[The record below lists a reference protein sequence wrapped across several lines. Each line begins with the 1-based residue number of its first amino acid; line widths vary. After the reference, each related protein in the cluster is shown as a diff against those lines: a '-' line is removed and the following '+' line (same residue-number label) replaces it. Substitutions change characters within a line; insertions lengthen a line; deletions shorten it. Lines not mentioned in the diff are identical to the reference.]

1 MIISTIASRNETELV
16 ISGMNAQITSGNFPF
31 SPRFQIFERLFR
43 CNTLAL
49 QALENDVA
57 LPMKLFLI
65 RHGETVDNVAGLYA
79 GTKDSTL
86 TNHGVEQTNR
96 LGQHFARNNVKFTHI
111 FASPLSRAFKTAQA
125 VQKAQHRRVGGEGAK
140 RKSAVEIIK
149 VPEIIE
155 RDFGFYEGKPFNT
168 RADPKSPEGE
178 AQNEKNKSLAG
189 FKDVE
194 SKESMAERIDKFLN
208 EQLLPLLDEDSQA
221 RELVVAVVAHG
232 MLLSSFWRRLL
243 LRLPRKSLTIAPE
256 ITAAKGNVILEY
268 LGGWSNTGYMELSI
282 CKDQQAQNTP
292 GIQHSAVAEG
302 SKLTTL
308 PTPVPP
314 RLDPE
319 DAKVSLAPTTGD
331 EQTMAKAAHR
341 TLDGCSTTILAIDS
355 TMHLLGLKRQRG
367 GIGSL
372 AHDEGQRKLDGFFK
386 KPRFT

>member
-1 MIISTIASRNETELV
+1 
-16 ISGMNAQITSGNFPF
+16 
-31 SPRFQIFERLFR
+31 
-43 CNTLAL
+43 
-49 QALENDVA
+49 
-57 LPMKLFLI
+57 MKLYLI

-96 LGQHFARNNVKFTHI
+96 LGQHFARNNVKLTHI
-111 FASPLSRAFKTAQA
+111 FASPLSRALKTAQA
-125 VQKAQHRRVGGEGAK
+125 VQKAQARAVGGEGEGAK
-140 RKSAVEIIK
+140 RKSAVEITK

-168 RADPKSPEGE
+168 RADPKTPEGE
-178 AQNEKNKSLAG
+178 AQNEKNKSLPG

-208 EQLLPLLDEDSQA
+208 EQLLPLLHGDTSTG
-221 RELVVAVVAHG
+221 ELVVAVVAHG
-232 MLLSSFWRRLL
+232 MLLSNFWRRLL

-256 ITAAKGNVILEY
+256 ITAAKGNTILEY

-282 CKDQQAQNTP
+282 CKDQQAQSPPDT
-292 GIQHSAVAEG
+292 QHGAAAEE
-302 SKLTTL
+302 SELTTL

-314 RLDPE
+314 RLDPD

-331 EQTMAKAAHR
+331 EQTMAKAAQQ
-341 TLDGCSTTILAIDS
+341 TLDGWSTTILAIDS
-355 TMHLLGLKRQRG
+355 TIHLLGLKRQRG

-372 AHDEGQRKLDGFFK
+372 AHDEGQRKLDSFFK
-386 KPRFT
+386 KPRLT